1 MTHEGDVPI
10 TADHDSEGHT
20 VSDEPRLAKANFDEI
35 YDQPDPRDYYRWL
48 GAHDY
53 SVPHYGT
60 QVFRQVLDA
69 LPVAQP
75 TVVDLCCSY
84 GVNAALLKHDVEL
97 HELYDRYGSDEL
109 TDLSPDDL
117 VESDRAFFAGVRR
130 DGAPEV
136 IGLDVAGNAVD
147 YAVEVG
153 LLDHGLV
160 ANLEIAEPTPEV
172 AKAIG
177 TADLLTVT
185 GGVGY
190 VTERTFGR
198 LLDCAPE
205 QKPWVAALCLRTVPY
220 DPIAESLAQQ
230 GLVTEQLDGVTF
242 PQRLFVDEH
251 ERAYALGELDALG
264 IAPDGREAE
273 GAYHVNV
280 YLSRPEQD
288 VADRPLDDILAD
300 LPEPPDH
307 IATS

>member
-1 MTHEGDVPI
+1 MHI
-10 TADHDSEGHT
+10 TTTEDNDRRTGQ
-20 VSDEPRLAKANFDEI
+20 DERRLAKANFDEI

-53 SVPHYGT
+53 SVPHYGR

-97 HELYDRYGSDEL
+97 HELYDRYGSD
-109 TDLSPDDL
+109 DVAGLSPGAL
-117 VESDRAFFAGVRR
+117 IERDREFFAGVRR
-130 DGAPEV
+130 AGAPEV

-160 ANLEIAEPTPEV
+160 ANLEVGEPTPEV
-172 AKAIG
+172 AEVVGA
-177 TADLLTVT
+177 ADLLTVT

-220 DPIAESLAQQ
+220 EPIAESLAQQ

-242 PQRLFVDEH
+242 PQRLFVDDD
-251 ERAYALGELDALG
+251 ERAYALGELDARGL
-264 IAPDGREAE
+264 APDGREAD

-280 YLSRPEQD
+280 YLSRPAQD
-288 VADRPLDDILAD
+288 AAARSLDEILVD
-300 LPEPPDH
+300 VPGPTDH
-307 IATS
+307 ASPA